1 MKVIS
6 TYFLLLF
13 IFPVYT
19 LSQIDEAAKEKQRRK
34 TMVIERI
41 LSDVPNLKLNENRA
55 LVYAKVG
62 NLIWQ
67 FDAKQARALFQNAV
81 GELLN
86 AQTLAE
92 ADRKNIGYQ
101 NDLLTGQTTRPQI
114 LNAVAS
120 RDAEL
125 ALEYLYK
132 TRPAKISQVM
142 SASSGKKSKI
152 SNQHSNYGY
161 LIQNE
166 INLEQSFMRLAA
178 DQNPERAIKLLK
190 ESLKKGLSNETLNL
204 LKKLCEKDA
213 ASADQLAREIVGKI
227 IQSGFDAENQAN
239 YQNTNIA
246 TSFLTEFIREK
257 SPTEKFIK
265 FENSQMQNLADRLI
279 AYFFQQNARYGNY
292 SAYSILPIAEKL
304 APASVAKIKQ
314 AGKNNSRRGLNF
326 YDDPEINKLLNDAD
340 TTTEE
345 LLSKAENFPVESRRR
360 IYQTAANKLVQNG
373 DVSRAA
379 EILND
384 NFSDD
389 ALEDALRNLN
399 GQYSYHLISA
409 GKFEQAE
416 RVIDEM
422 PENTRLNSLVNLA
435 NAIYQ
440 KNPAD
445 NKSYAAAVLGKA
457 RALISEQ
464 PEDNGEM
471 SGLMQIIST
480 YSAIE
485 PVEAFRLY
493 ESLIP
498 QMNEL
503 SDAAVKINGFNRS
516 SNVKQGEFV
525 ISSSGNSLN
534 FLGADFSVLGKLAAN
549 DFDRTLNLI
558 NGFTRRET
566 VISLQLQLLENGLN

>member
-1 MKVIS
+1 MKMLPI
-6 TYFLLLF
+6 YFLLLF
-13 IFPVYT
+13 IFPAYT
-19 LSQIDEAAKEKQRRK
+19 FSQIDEAAKEKQRRK

-67 FDAKQARALFQNAV
+67 SDAKRARALFQNAV

-142 SASSGKKSKI
+142 SASSDKKSKI
-152 SNQHSNYGY
+152 SNQYSNYGY

-190 ESLKKGLSNETLNL
+190 ESLKKGLSNETLNQ

-213 ASADQLAREIVGKI
+213 ASADQLATEIVGKI

-239 YQNTNIA
+239 YHNANIA

-279 AYFFQQNARYGNY
+279 AYFLQQNARYGNY

-304 APASVAKIKQ
+304 APTSVAKIKQ
-314 AGKNNSRRGLNF
+314 AGKNNSRRGLDF
-326 YDDPEINKLLNDAD
+326 YDDPEINKLLNNAD

-345 LLSKAENFPVESRRR
+345 LLSKAGNFPVESRRQ

-373 DVSRAA
+373 DLSRAA

-399 GQYSYHLISA
+399 WQYSYHLISA

-416 RVIDEM
+416 LVIDEM
-422 PENTRLNSLVNLA
+422 PENTRLNLLVNLA

-445 NKSYAAAVLGKA
+445 NKSYAAAILGKA

-493 ESLIP
+493 ESLIS
-498 QMNEL
+498 QINEL
-503 SDAAVKINGFNRS
+503 SDAAIKINGFNRN

-525 ISSSGNSLN
+525 ISSGNPLN

-549 DFDRTLNLI
+549 DFERTLNLI

-566 VISLQLQLLENGLN
+566 VISLQLQLLESGLK